1 MSKLAQQAPTQQS
14 PAPSSLLPAP
24 TAPTRQAAPRATPT
38 FHLRREPRRI
48 LVTALCPIG
57 DTLFLT
63 PALAALRRR
72 FPQAQI
78 IALLYPSNA
87 GILDGNTDVDAWL
100 LAPERGAAPVAL
112 RYLRAV
118 WRLAHERYDLIVN
131 FSAAGSIT
139 TALAALRAPRLGLR
153 MPPFWMLVGN
163 HSAEYRARHAID
175 HYFKAIEALIP
186 IPTDPDERV
195 PRLAL
200 SPADR
205 TAARDLLRAEGV
217 PAGKPLVT
225 LHVGGDG
232 YNGRKRWAP
241 ERFAEVA
248 RRLIARFDCHILLV
262 GGAVDLPMSEETAR
276 LIGQTPDEA
285 RHVHLLIGRTSL
297 KLTGALIAASALFI
311 GNDSSPMHIA
321 AAMRTPTVGI
331 FGPSD
336 WQEFYPVGGVGYQ
349 SRVLHSDLPC
359 YPCFRFVGN
368 DPYWYRNPCYTYA
381 CLKAIQPQDV
391 FDAAVELLRGDGAA
405 KDNASLGV
413 EVAAAD
419 EQAPRAETPATD
431 AR

>member
-1 MSKLAQQAPTQQS
+1 MSKSTQQQ
-14 PAPSSLLPAP
+14 
-24 TAPTRQAAPRATPT
+24 TIQQAAPTTPT
-38 FHLRREPRRI
+38 FHMRREPQRI

-78 IALLYPSNA
+78 TALVYPSNA
-87 GILDGNTDVDAWL
+87 GILDGNTDVDARL
-100 LAPERGAAPVAL
+100 LAPERGTAPVAL

-118 WRLAHERYDLIVN
+118 WRLAHEHYDLIVN

-139 TALAALRAPRLGLR
+139 SALAALRAPRLGLH
-153 MPPFWMLVGN
+153 MPPFWMLIGN

-175 HYFKAIEALIP
+175 HYFKAIEPLIP

-200 SPADR
+200 APADR
-205 TAARDLLRAEGV
+205 VAARELLRAEGV

-241 ERFAEVA
+241 DRFAEVA

-285 RHVHLLIGRTSL
+285 RHVHLLIGRSSL
-297 KLTGALIAASALFI
+297 KVTGALIAASALFI
-311 GNDSSPMHIA
+311 GNDSSPLHIA
-321 AAMRTPTVGI
+321 AAMRTPAVGI

-336 WQEFYPVGGVGYQ
+336 WNEFYPVGGLDYR
-349 SRVLHSDLPC
+349 SRLLHSDLPC

-368 DPYWYRNPCYTYA
+368 DPLWYRNPCYTYA

-391 FDAAVELLRGDGAA
+391 FDAAVELLRGNGDADSA
-405 KDNASLGV
+405 IGV
-413 EVAAAD
+413 DVAAA
-419 EQAPRAETPATD
+419 EQSLHAETPAAD

>member
-1 MSKLAQQAPTQQS
+1 MT
-14 PAPSSLLPAP
+14 
-24 TAPTRQAAPRATPT
+24 TR
-38 FHLRREPRRI
+38 HLRREPQRI

-78 IALLYPSNA
+78 TALLYPSNA
-87 GILDGNTDVDAWL
+87 GILDGNTDIDGRL
-100 LAPERGAAPVAL
+100 LAPERGEAPVAL

-118 WRLAHERYDLIVN
+118 WWLAHERYDLIVN

-163 HSAEYRARHAID
+163 HSPEYRARHAID
-175 HYFKAIEALIP
+175 HYFKAIEPLIP

-200 SPADR
+200 APADR
-205 TAARDLLRAEGV
+205 AAARELLRAEGV
-217 PAGKPLVT
+217 PSGKRLVT

-262 GGAVDLPMSEETAR
+262 GGKVDLPMSEETAR
-276 LIGQTPDEA
+276 LIGQTPAEA
-285 RHVHLLIGRTSL
+285 AHVHLLIGRSSL
-297 KLTGALIAASALFI
+297 KVTGALIAASALFI

-321 AAMRTPTVGI
+321 AAMRTPAVGI

-336 WQEFYPVGGVGYQ
+336 WNEFYPVGGAGYQ
-349 SRVLHSDLPC
+349 SRLLHSDLPC
-359 YPCFRFVGN
+359 SPCFRFVGN
-368 DPYWYRNPCYTYA
+368 DPLWYRNPCYTYA

-391 FDAAVELLRGDGAA
+391 FDAAVELLRGDAVRGDDQVTAHGDA
-405 KDNASLGV
+405 DALASAV
-413 EVAAAD
+413 EP
-419 EQAPRAETPATD
+419 APRAETPAAD